1 MEHYVKK
8 DFKSEFEEFQTHLFP
23 YAYNIIGDVMESED
37 IVSEILNAYFLEQ
50 SKAIQTPR
58 NYLTRSVINRAIN
71 AKKRLNLRR
80 EQYPGQWLPVPI
92 NTEEGV
98 YRETDKKG
106 ILNYSLM
113 VLLELLNPK
122 ERAVFILKESF
133 DYSHGEIAE
142 ILHIN
147 VDNARQLY
155 KRGKEKVDLHTR
167 RIPLQKGE
175 SKPILEE
182 LAEAILQ
189 ADVERVKGLLAED
202 VESLS
207 DGGPKT
213 SAARKIVSGKDHVYK
228 LLKAIYGKYFLP
240 DTETEVG
247 SYNHLPAILFKTN
260 GHTYRIMVFEILNHK
275 IERLFIII
283 NPDKTSQL

>member
-1 MEHYVKK
+1 MEHTVKK
-8 DFKSEFEEFQTHLFP
+8 DFKSEFEEFQSQLFP

-37 IVSEILNAYFLEQ
+37 IVNEILNAYFME
-50 SKAIQTPR
+50 SSHAIQTPR

-71 AKKRLNLRR
+71 AKKRLHLRR

-98 YRETDKKG
+98 YREADKKG

-147 VDNARQLY
+147 VDNVRQLY
-155 KRGKEKVDLHTR
+155 KRGKEKLDLHAR
-167 RIPLQKGE
+167 RIPRQKRE
-175 SKPILEE
+175 AKSILED

-189 ADVERVKGLLAED
+189 ADVERVKGLLSDD

-213 SAARKIVSGKDHVYK
+213 SAARNIVSGKDHVYK
-228 LLKAIYGKYFLP
+228 LLKAIYGKCFLP
-240 DTETEVG
+240 GTDTEVG
-247 SYNHLPAILFKTN
+247 SYNHLPAMLFKMN
-260 GHTYRIMVFEILNHK
+260 GHVYTIMVFEIIDRK